1 MKFEDMFEKIVKGY
15 CASKPKSNTY
25 FRYNENYDS
34 MELCTKNEDSYSVLL
49 DNMSQDY
56 YNEVTSGDDWELYR
70 EKGFPKILVN
80 LEQVLSSLKEGYPI
94 SRGKWKQKTVNKC
107 IFVIDGKIYQKR
119 INIKT
124 KTFNI
129 KEYKLTTEDILD
141 NDLYIFCLNDWEE

>member
-25 FRYNENYDS
+25 FRYNKNYDS

-94 SRGKWKQKTVNKC
+94 SRVNGNK
-107 IFVIDGKIYQKR
+107 KLL
-119 INIKT
+119 INV
-124 KTFNI
+124 F
-129 KEYKLTTEDILD
+129 LL
-141 NDLYIFCLNDWEE
+141 